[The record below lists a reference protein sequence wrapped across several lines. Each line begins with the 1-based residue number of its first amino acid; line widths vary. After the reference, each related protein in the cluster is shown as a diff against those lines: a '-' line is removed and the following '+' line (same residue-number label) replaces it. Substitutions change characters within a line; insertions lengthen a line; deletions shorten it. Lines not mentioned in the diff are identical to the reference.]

1 MFRKM
6 RRTERELPERQAKE
20 ILENGSY
27 GVLALAG
34 DGGLGADRGHGGA
47 PGVGW
52 CASTRYVRGA
62 GFVLSEVPPTCRPM
76 AGRCWSRPAAHVAGM
91 IPNTCFRPGNIA
103 PGVRS

>member
-34 DGGLGADRGHGGA
+34 DGGSPYTVPLNYVYDGESIYFPLRRRG
-47 PGVGW
+47 
-52 CASTRYVRGA
+52 S
-62 GFVLSEVPPTCRPM
+62 
-76 AGRCWSRPAAHVAGM
+76 
-91 IPNTCFRPGNIA
+91 
-103 PGVRS
+103 

>member
-34 DGGLGADRGHGGA
+34 SGGYHL
-47 PGVGW
+47 
-52 CASTRYVRGA
+52 
-62 GFVLSEVPPTCRPM
+62 CR
-76 AGRCWSRPAAHVAGM
+76 AAQL
-91 IPNTCFRPGNIA
+91 CL
-103 PGVRS
+103 